1 MPDPND
7 GLTERQKKWFAS
19 LRAGLIRDTG
29 RSLEEWVEIA
39 RSCPETKP
47 RARQLW
53 LKDKYGIGQN
63 RATLIL
69 DAAFPAGIAWSEP
82 SKLEDALWRHP
93 ESRAIFD
100 AVRTAALRLP
110 DVVVGQRHDYTA
122 FSRKVQFAA
131 VRPHKTGGAVLG
143 LAIAPDASSR
153 LAAPKREP
161 WSERLKSTVQLLSSA
176 AADTEIELLLRAA
189 WGNSG

>member
-7 GLTERQKKWFAS
+7 GLTERQKKWLAS
-19 LRAGLIRDTG
+19 VREGLMKDTG

-39 RSCPETKP
+39 RSCRETKP

-53 LKDKYGIGQN
+53 LKEKHGIGQN
-63 RATLIL
+63 RAALIL
-69 DAAFPAGIAWSEP
+69 DAAFPPEGGWSKP
-82 SKLEDALWRHP
+82 DKLEDALWRHP
-93 ESRAIFD
+93 ASRAIFD
-100 AVRTAALRLP
+100 AVRAAALRLP
-110 DVVVGQRHDYTA
+110 DVVVGQRREYTA

-131 VRPHKTGGAVLG
+131 VRPQTTGRAVLG
-143 LAIAPDASSR
+143 LAVTPDASPR

-161 WSERLKSTVQLLSSA
+161 WSERLKSTVQLASSA
-176 AADTEIELLLRAA
+176 AVDTEIELLLRTA